1 MLSNS
6 FQNILDEIKSKTNVE
21 DYKVKLILDY
31 IQQKEIGTFIFPENI
46 MKRADLNF
54 NQVIKIFNI
63 LEKYEVLKKVYK
75 LYCPLCKDVSQETF
89 NSINELEEQSVCEIC
104 GKDLYDSDNPYKYIF
119 INFEVARNE

>member
-6 FQNILDEIKSKTNVE
+6 FQNILDEIKRLTNIE
-21 DYKVKLILDY
+21 DYKLELILSY
-31 IQQKEIGTFIFPENI
+31 IQKKEIHTFIFPENI
-46 MKRADLNF
+46 MKKADLNF

-63 LEKYEVLKKVYK
+63 LEKNKVLKKVYK

-89 NSINELEEQSVCEIC
+89 NSINELEDERVCEEC
-104 GKDLYDSDNPYKYIF
+104 GRDLYDEKNPYKYIF